1 MRRHVILVGLPGS
14 GKTSAG
20 RIAAETLG
28 TAFTDID
35 RVIETEAGLT
45 IAELFR
51 AEGETVFRA
60 REHVAVARALAE
72 APHLIA
78 PGGGW
83 AAEAGNLDPVE
94 PDAFVV
100 YLVVDPAIAASR
112 LAGDHSRPL
121 LATPDP
127 AATIR
132 DLLAKREP
140 YYQRAAIE
148 INAAV
153 GPAAEI
159 AAAVVAAARRWAGWG
174 TA

>member
-1 MRRHVILVGLPGS
+1 MVLVGLPGS

-28 TAFTDID
+28 TAFTDVD
-35 RVIETEAGLT
+35 RVIEGETGLT

-51 AEGETVFRA
+51 TEGEPAFRA
-60 REHVAVARALAE
+60 REHAVVGRALAQ

-83 AAEAGNLDPVE
+83 AAEAGNLDPLE

-100 YLVVDPAIAASR
+100 YLVVDPAVAASR
-112 LAGDHSRPL
+112 LAGNHSRPL
-121 LATPDP
+121 LAALDP

-132 DLLAKREP
+132 DLLAKREL
-140 YYQRAAIE
+140 YYQRAAVE
-148 INAAV
+148 INAAA
-153 GPAAEI
+153 GPPDVI
-159 AAAVVAAARRWAGWG
+159 AVAIVAAARRWAGWG